1 MPSKSTKYKGLVILI
16 FSITHLWPLFLFSIP
31 LKAPKNLYE
40 MGTFVKNPSQHI
52 TQVQRNAEVNY
63 FLLTMMIANV
73 KYSP

>member
-1 MPSKSTKYKGLVILI
+1 ML
-16 FSITHLWPLFLFSIP
+16 LFSIP

-40 MGTFVKNPSQHI
+40 MGTFVKNPSQNI

-73 KYSP
+73 KYSR

>member
-1 MPSKSTKYKGLVILI
+1 ML
-16 FSITHLWPLFLFSIP
+16 LFSIP

-40 MGTFVKNPSQHI
+40 MGTFVKNTSQNI

-73 KYSP
+73 KYSR